1 RLRLGR
7 RLRRRIARH
16 HPAARR
22 AVPGRAGQV
31 DGRAGARQPCGAGAD
46 HVGGAVAGRHAGRG
60 RLPAGAPG
68 ERRLRLV
75 RRGLRAL
82 STYRDHAVILRK
94 VDYGEA
100 DRIFTLLTRAH
111 GKVGAIA
118 KGVRRTESKLA
129 SSLELYTH
137 VDVLLAKGRAE
148 LAERVC
154 EDRHPV
160 DGVYEL
166 TVMALDELAREV
178 DPRRASAYFLMSA
191 LDLLGYA
198 PQLAACAS
206 CERPLEPRAAAFSAA
221 AGGFLCERDDLGM
234 PRTPLAAIKVLR
246 LMASGDLDTYRRLKL
261 DGALVDEVE
270 RVLTLQLEHHLDRRL
285 KSLQFLHDMR
295 ARS

>member
-137 VDVLLAKGRAE
+137 VDVLLAKGRGELDVVAQVQRLPGVRMAGEVERMSHAALVAE

-234 PRTPLAAIKVLR
+234 PRT
-246 LMASGDLDTYRRLKL
+246 
-261 DGALVDEVE
+261 
-270 RVLTLQLEHHLDRRL
+270 
-285 KSLQFLHDMR
+285 
-295 ARS
+295 